1 MKLRKIMA
9 GIAASSLAA
18 TLAVS
23 ASANCLVPVPVEDA
37 DPGLS
42 SDENMWLVQIFN
54 EGNEEENKPA
64 VNYGIDVEA
73 IKSAEV
79 TIKAVEVE
87 EGDLDFFDAAF
98 GGGIVLSSNGGDYAD
113 VYGDAVDENY
123 NKKVTDV
130 KNWTGLEFWGTIDE
144 DLGLETIDPAKP
156 AQFVKTGDYTYTATV
171 EFPDSVIPSSGAG
184 CVQLAVQDWGS
195 CMCPMQ
201 VVSVVVKDASGNAL
215 VSFDEKGVA
224 TVCGAAPVEEP
235 TDEPTDEPTTDE
247 PTTDAPTTGDSTK
260 PNTNTGVESLAVVA
274 GVAVLATGAI
284 VVSKKRK

>member
-42 SDENMWLVQIFN
+42 SDASMWLVQIFN

-113 VYGDAVDENY
+113 VYGDAVDETY

-130 KNWTGLEFWGTIDE
+130 KNWTGLEYWGTIDE

-156 AQFVKTGDYTYTATV
+156 VQFVKTGDYTYTATV

-184 CVQLAVQDWGS
+184 CVQLAVQEWGS

-224 TVCGAAPVEEP
+224 TVGGAAAPETPSEP
-235 TDEPTDEPTTDE
+235 ETPAEPE
-247 PTTDAPTTGDSTK
+247 APTTGDSTK